1 MRMRTILAAGGVLM
15 LATASA
21 APAREY
27 TLMINESASQLALRT
42 DSGSKGQAYW
52 AAFAGIGQDM
62 AKAGVLK
69 GGAPLEPVATAKGL
83 RLSGYLV
90 IDVADLA
97 AAKAWAA
104 KVPAAATGR
113 VDIYAHAVSKTGM

>member
-1 MRMRTILAAGGVLM
+1 MTFAAAAALM
-15 LATASA
+15 LGTASA
-21 APAREY
+21 APARDY
-27 TLMINESASQLALRT
+27 TLMIYERADQLALRT
-42 DSGSKGQAYW
+42 DAGTKGQAYW

-69 GGAPLEPVATAKGL
+69 GGAPLDPAMGNAPLK
-83 RLSGYLV
+83 LSGYLV
-90 IDVADLA
+90 IDVPDTA

-113 VDIYAHAVSKTGM
+113 VDIYPHAASKTGM